1 MFGKLRRLIIVLF
14 LADVGL
20 TQIALLAADSL
31 RQWLPLGAEIGTINT
46 FLNPYLHLTLLVLW
60 PVVFTVT
67 SVYDIRRNVRPVG
80 EARSLFLA
88 VSTATLVFGGV
99 LYFTFR
105 DVPRLL
111 VFYFYLADLLL
122 LSTVRIVV
130 GLVLRFLYAGNRP
143 LTRVLI
149 IGRDE
154 SAEAITLALETRL
167 GHSVKVV
174 GCVGDDLKGTTGP
187 LSRPIIGRVKDV
199 PRLIREMD
207 VDEVIICLPGEKY
220 SDVERLAFQ
229 LQTEPVR
236 VRLVPDFLKLVMVQS
251 SVDIVG
257 GLPLIGLREPRIDGP
272 AWLVKRIFD
281 LFVSALCL
289 LLGWP
294 ILLGIAIAIKLSS
307 PGPVIYR
314 QQRVGENGKL
324 FWVYKFRTMV
334 PDADKQPVGVKQR
347 DDPRVTRI
355 GRILRRTSLDELP
368 NLINVLR
375 GEMSLVG
382 PRPEQVFIVNQY
394 EPWQR
399 QRLAVPPGM
408 TGWWQVNGRSDL
420 PMHLNTQYD
429 LYYIRNYSL
438 LLDIKI
444 LWKTIRVVIQG
455 RGAY

>member
-1 MFGKLRRLIIVLF
+1 MFGKLRRLIVVLF

-20 TQIALLAADSL
+20 TQVALVAADSL
-31 RQWLPLGAEIGTINT
+31 RQWLPLGAEIGAVDT
-46 FLNPYLHLTLLVLW
+46 FLNPYLHIMLVILW
-60 PVVFTVT
+60 PVVFAAT

-80 EARSLFLA
+80 EARYLFLA
-88 VSTATLVFGGV
+88 VSTATLVFGGT

-105 DVPRLL
+105 EVPRLL
-111 VFYFYLADLLL
+111 VFYFYLVDLLL
-122 LSTVRIVV
+122 LATARLAV
-130 GLVLRFLYAGNRP
+130 GLVLRLLFAGNRP

-149 IGRDE
+149 VGTGD
-154 SAEAITLALETRL
+154 SADAVRLAIETRL

-174 GCVGDDLKGTTGP
+174 GCVEDIVGQTG
-187 LSRPIIGRVKDV
+187 LFSGPIIGTLADV
-199 PRLIREMD
+199 PQLIREQD
-207 VDEVIICLPGEKY
+207 IDEVIICLPGERY
-220 SDVERLAFQ
+220 AEVERLSFQ

-272 AWLVKRIFD
+272 AWLVKRMFD
-281 LFVSALCL
+281 LFISLIFL
-289 LLGWP
+289 LFGWP
-294 ILLGIAIAIKLSS
+294 LLLGIAIAIKLSS

-324 FWVYKFRTMV
+324 FWVYKYRTMV
-334 PDADKQPVGVKQR
+334 PEADKLPVSVKR
-347 DDPRVTRI
+347 PDDPRITKI
-355 GRILRRTSLDELP
+355 GRFLRRTSLDELP
-368 NLINVLR
+368 NLINVVR
-375 GEMSLVG
+375 GEMSMVG

-399 QRLAVPPGM
+399 QRLAVPPGL

-438 LLDIKI
+438 MLDVKI
-444 LWKTIRVVIQG
+444 LWKTIGVVIQG
-455 RGAY
+455 KGAY

>member
-1 MFGKLRRLIIVLF
+1 MFGKLRRIVIVLF
-14 LADVGL
+14 LADIGL
-20 TQIALLAADSL
+20 TQFALVAANMV
-31 RQWLPLGAEIGTINT
+31 RRWLPLGVEIGEVDT
-46 FLNPYLHLTLLVLW
+46 FLNPYLHLMLLVLW
-60 PVVFTVT
+60 PVVFALT

-80 EARSLFLA
+80 EAQSLFFA
-88 VSTATLVFGGV
+88 VSTATLVFSGA
-99 LYFTFR
+99 LYFSFR

-111 VFYFYLADLLL
+111 VVYFYLIDLMV
-122 LSTVRIVV
+122 LSAARIVAA
-130 GLVLRFLYAGNRP
+130 LALRVLYAGDRP
-143 LTRVLI
+143 LTRVLLV
-149 IGRDE
+149 GASD
-154 SAEAITLALETRL
+154 SAEAIALALETRL
-167 GHSVKVV
+167 GHSVKVI
-174 GCVGDDLKGTTGP
+174 GCADDTANPETY
-187 LSRPIIGRVKDV
+187 SRKILGKVADV
-199 PRLIREMD
+199 QKLVHEHD
-207 VDEVIICLPGEKY
+207 VDEVIICLPGDRY
-220 SDVERLAFQ
+220 ADVERLSFQ

-272 AWLVKRIFD
+272 DWMVKRMFD
-281 LFVSALCL
+281 LLATVTFL

-294 ILLGIAIAIKLSS
+294 VLLAIAIAIKLSS

-314 QQRVGENGKL
+314 QQRIGENARP

-334 PDADKQPVGVKQR
+334 PNADARPTTDKRP

-355 GRILRRTSLDELP
+355 GRLLRRTSLDELP
-368 NLINVLR
+368 NLFNVLR

-382 PRPEQVFIVNQY
+382 PRPEQVFIVEQY

-399 QRLAVPPGM
+399 QRLAVPPGL

-438 LLDIKI
+438 MLDIKI
-444 LWKTIRVVIQG
+444 LWKTIGVVIRG
-455 RGAY
+455 KGAY